1 MKFFW
6 RMMFF
11 VLVGLILTMGGISA
25 AMAQSE
31 APQVTLSF
39 NKESV
44 NVGEEV
50 TASYEV
56 VGGSGKYKDFYI
68 SIEAVTHGQPEQGD
82 MSHTLKY
89 EISSEKTGSISA
101 VVKFGYSL
109 YAYLIFEDEN
119 GQSFYYRTEEIPV
132 YGDTTVFPT
141 AVLTFD
147 KSSVNIGETV
157 TVSYEV
163 TGGNGKYKDFYISI
177 EAVTHGQPEQGDMS
191 HTLKYEISSEKTG
204 SISAVVKF
212 GYSLYAYLIFEDENG
227 QSFYYR
233 TEEIPVYGDTTVFP
247 TALLTFDKNSINIGE
262 TVTVGYEVTG
272 GNGKYKDF
280 YISIEAVTHGQ
291 PEHGDMSHTLEYR
304 ISSEKT
310 GSISAVVK
318 FGYSLYAY
326 LIFEDENGQSFY
338 YESEKLPVSGTT
350 GTVTYYEVIEDGGN
364 PVYTGNGA
372 LTFRINADF
381 EKFRALLVDDRPV
394 SESGYTAWSGSTY
407 VSLKESYLDT
417 LSEGTHTLSALFSD
431 GYAETTFIV
440 GPSAAAT
447 PPRTGDTAMPYLWLT
462 ACLLAGAGFFCG
474 LRRAKKHS

>member
-1 MKFFW
+1 MMKFFW

-11 VLVGLILTMGGISA
+11 ILVGLILTMGGISA

-119 GQSFYYRTEEIPV
+119 GQSFYY
-132 YGDTTVFPT
+132 
-141 AVLTFD
+141 
-147 KSSVNIGETV
+147 
-157 TVSYEV
+157 
-163 TGGNGKYKDFYISI
+163 
-177 EAVTHGQPEQGDMS
+177 
-191 HTLKYEISSEKTG
+191 
-204 SISAVVKF
+204 
-212 GYSLYAYLIFEDENG
+212 
-227 QSFYYR
+227 
-233 TEEIPVYGDTTVFP
+233 
-247 TALLTFDKNSINIGE
+247 
-262 TVTVGYEVTG
+262 
-272 GNGKYKDF
+272 
-280 YISIEAVTHGQ
+280 
-291 PEHGDMSHTLEYR
+291 
-304 ISSEKT
+304 
-310 GSISAVVK
+310 
-318 FGYSLYAY
+318 
-326 LIFEDENGQSFY
+326 
-338 YESEKLPVSGTT
+338 ESEKLPVSGTT

-381 EKFRALLVDDRPV
+381 EKFRAVLVDDRPV
-394 SESGYTAWSGSTY
+394 PETGYTAWAGSTF
-407 VSLKESYLDT
+407 VSLRESYLNS
-417 LSEGTHTLSALFSD
+417 LSEGTHALSALFSD
-431 GYAETTFIV
+431 GYAETTFTV
-440 GPSAAAT
+440 GMTAAAT
-447 PPRTGDTAMPYLWLT
+447 PPRTGDTAMPCLWLT
-462 ACLLAGAGFFCG
+462 ACLLAGAGLFWG
-474 LRRAKKHS
+474 LRQAKQHL